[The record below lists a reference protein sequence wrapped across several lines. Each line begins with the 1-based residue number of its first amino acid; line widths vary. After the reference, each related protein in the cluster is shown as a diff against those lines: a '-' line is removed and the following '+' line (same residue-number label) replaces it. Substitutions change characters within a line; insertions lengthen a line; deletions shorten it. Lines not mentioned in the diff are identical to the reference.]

1 MKAKIV
7 ENDGMK
13 AKIEIESSPAM
24 VNAIRRIMS
33 NELPVLAI
41 ERVEIME
48 NSSGLF
54 NEVLAHRLGL
64 IPLSFSEL
72 DLEHPENIVLIL
84 DKQGPA
90 KVMASDLK
98 STSDTVKPMYPD
110 MPIVELLEGQNLKLN
125 AYVRVGRGSEHAK
138 WKAAVVGYRN
148 FVRVKIK
155 NYKKEMAKYCEH
167 LNGEKMSFTIP
178 ACDRCDYAREIFP
191 DDIEITPVGKYL
203 MAVESVSGHSV
214 DSLIRLTAKEIS
226 RRMSEISD
234 AL

>member
-1 MKAKIV
+1 MEAKIIS
-7 ENDGMK
+7 NDGRK
-13 AKIEIESSPAM
+13 AMIEVTASPGM
-24 VNAIRRIMS
+24 INAIRRIMS
-33 NELPVLAI
+33 NEIPVLAI

-48 NSSGLF
+48 NSSAMF
-54 NEVLAHRLGL
+54 NEVLVHRLGL
-64 IPLSFSEL
+64 IPLSFSEY
-72 DLEHPENIVLIL
+72 DLEHPENVVLIL

-90 KVMASDLK
+90 RVMASDLK

-110 MPIVELLEGQNLKLN
+110 MPIVELSEGQNLKLN
-125 AYVRVGRGSEHAK
+125 AYVAAGRGSMHAK

-148 FVRVKIK
+148 YVRVKIK
-155 NYKKEMAKYCEH
+155 NYRKEMAKYCEH

-178 ACDRCDYAREIFP
+178 ACEKCDYAREIFP

-203 MAVESVSGHSV
+203 MTVESVSGYSV